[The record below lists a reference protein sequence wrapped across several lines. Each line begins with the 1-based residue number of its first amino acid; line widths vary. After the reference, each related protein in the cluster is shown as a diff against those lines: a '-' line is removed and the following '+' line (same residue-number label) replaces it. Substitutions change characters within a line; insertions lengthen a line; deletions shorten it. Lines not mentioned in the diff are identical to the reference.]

1 MDAKAA
7 SLRQK
12 RQRFQCGR
20 GCGKG
25 QDISLDFPAQPML
38 FLTKFLEAIS
48 YFSNVS

>member
-25 QDISLDFPAQPML
+25 QLIYQIRRKLGLEHPSRARALGLAEPAG
-38 FLTKFLEAIS
+38 I
-48 YFSNVS
+48 

>member
-7 SLRQK
+7 SVRQK

-25 QDISLDFPAQPML
+25 QAAPDRTIRYDSDISGFEELSRWSDATQ
-38 FLTKFLEAIS
+38 
-48 YFSNVS
+48 